1 MVEQERK
8 EKKIEKKKIE
18 KKTVIKTKTI
28 KRPFQVLGK
37 HINICFAKKNQF
49 SWFFLKPCEKQIR
62 ETEGK
67 KFQGCEL
74 R

>member
-8 EKKIEKKKIE
+8 EKKIEKKIE

-37 HINICFAKKNQF
+37 HINICFAKKPNF
-49 SWFFLKPCEKQIR
+49 PDSF
-62 ETEGK
+62 
-67 KFQGCEL
+67 
-74 R
+74 